1 MLPFSF
7 LHVFF
12 AILGLGFLIFIHE
25 FGHFWVARRK
35 GMKVEAFSIGFG
47 KPIRS
52 WERKGVKWQIGWLP
66 FGGYVKIAGMQKEGS
81 REPYEIPDG
90 FYGKTPWQRIQ
101 VAFAGPL
108 VNILFALLIFSVLW
122 ISGGREKRFYEFTH
136 RIGWV
141 DPGSLLYQEGVRP
154 GDLIE
159 EYASQPFRG
168 FKDLVLT
175 SAMEDKELSIQGT
188 KIDYLAGTKTPFNY
202 TLPTYETSGGP
213 KDRMQT
219 IGVMTPAKYMIFK
232 GGLPPGSPMENSGI
246 QVGDRIVWID
256 GEPLFSLAQLG
267 SLINESTVF
276 LTVEREGQIFQ
287 TKVPRVHID
296 DLKMSAWEK
305 GEVDDWQ
312 HEAGIKTKLQDLNF
326 IPYSLSPDCVVEA
339 RLAFIDEADQV
350 RSFQRC
356 QRCSY
361 FNPLQEGDRIL
372 AIDGQTVSSSFDLLQ
387 KLQERHVL
395 IIVERDPARVTTV
408 PFSQA
413 EREFEQ
419 IEPESLKA
427 IVSSLG
433 TGAPIVS
440 SGHLVLLQPV
450 IPKRS
455 IELMASEFAA
465 EKKKIETIKD
475 PRKRDASLK
484 ALEQTEK
491 LSKIGIPLEDRDVI
505 YNPNPFQQ
513 FSDAMRDTWRTM
525 KGLFSG
531 ILSPKYLS
539 GPIGIV
545 TVIQY
550 SWLHG
555 VKEALFW
562 IAVISLNL
570 GIMNLL
576 PIPVL
581 DGGHIL
587 FSLWEIIFRRKI
599 KAKTMERLI
608 IPFVGLLI
616 VFFIFVTYHD
626 IARLFGKF
634 L

>member
-1 MLPFSF
+1 
-7 LHVFF
+7 
-12 AILGLGFLIFIHE
+12 
-25 FGHFWVARRK
+25 
-35 GMKVEAFSIGFG
+35 
-47 KPIRS
+47 
-52 WERKGVKWQIGWLP
+52 
-66 FGGYVKIAGMQKEGS
+66 
-81 REPYEIPDG
+81 
-90 FYGKTPWQRIQ
+90 
-101 VAFAGPL
+101 
-108 VNILFALLIFSVLW
+108 
-122 ISGGREKRFYEFTH
+122 
-136 RIGWV
+136 
-141 DPGSLLYQEGVRP
+141 
-154 GDLIE
+154 
-159 EYASQPFRG
+159 
-168 FKDLVLT
+168 
-175 SAMEDKELSIQGT
+175 
-188 KIDYLAGTKTPFNY
+188 
-202 TLPTYETSGGP
+202 
-213 KDRMQT
+213 
-219 IGVMTPAKYMIFK
+219 
-232 GGLPPGSPMENSGI
+232 MENSGI

-326 IPYSLSPDCVVEA
+326 IPYSLSPNCVVEA